1 MKELTT
7 HERMELIFRHEEPDH
22 IPFWDSPWNG
32 TMSRWRRE
40 GLPAWA
46 NADNYFDCFGL
57 DKIARFMPD
66 NSPGFEEK
74 ELSRTEHERIYTT
87 RWGATQKELIGEDTT
102 PEFLKFTITDPDS
115 WQKAKERMVP
125 TKDRI
130 DWAYL
135 KQNYQ
140 KWVDEGYWK
149 VANLWF
155 GFDVTHSWMCGT
167 ENILIALLEEPEW
180 CVDMF
185 NTLLDLHIVLYEMI
199 LNEGYRFDSVW
210 WWDDMG
216 YKNNQFFSLS
226 TYRDLLRPVH
236 QKAIDW
242 AHSKGMKAQLHSC
255 GDIHPFVP
263 DLVSIGLDAL
273 NPLEVKAGMDPVA
286 LKQQFGK
293 DLVFHGG
300 VNAVLWD
307 DIPALQQE
315 LRRLI
320 PQMKQGGGYICATDH
335 SIPNTVSL
343 SDFRDTIALIKKL
356 GAY

>member
-1 MKELTT
+1 
-7 HERMELIFRHEEPDH
+7 
-22 IPFWDSPWNG
+22 
-32 TMSRWRRE
+32 
-40 GLPAWA
+40 
-46 NADNYFDCFGL
+46 
-57 DKIARFMPD
+57 
-66 NSPGFEEK
+66 
-74 ELSRTEHERIYTT
+74 
-87 RWGATQKELIGEDTT
+87 
-102 PEFLKFTITDPDS
+102 
-115 WQKAKERMVP
+115 MVP

-185 NTLLDLHIVLYEMI
+185 NTLLDLHIALYEMI
-199 LNEGYRFDSVW
+199 FNEGYRFDSVW

-255 GDIHPFVP
+255 GDIHPFGP

-273 NPLEVKAGMDPVA
+273 NPLEVKAGMDPMA
-286 LKQQFGK
+286 LKQQFGS

-320 PQMKQGGGYICATDH
+320 PIMKQGGGYICATDH

-343 SDFRDTIALIKKL
+343 ADFRDTVTLIKQL